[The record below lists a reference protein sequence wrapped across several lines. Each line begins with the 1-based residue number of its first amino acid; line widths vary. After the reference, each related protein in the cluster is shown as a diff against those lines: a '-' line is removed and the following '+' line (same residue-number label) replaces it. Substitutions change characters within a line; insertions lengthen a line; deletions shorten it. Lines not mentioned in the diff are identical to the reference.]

1 MYGNEDTILR
11 MSDTN
16 RMAIKTP
23 LWANTS
29 TPTVS
34 RKTKVNNEKTKVTMN
49 ISCR

>member
-34 RKTKVNNEKTKVTMN
+34 RKKKSTTKEQ
-49 ISCR
+49 R